1 MDYQSVLPHTE
12 RLQTRA
18 ARIIVLEEN
27 YLSRDNLLSQALN
40 QVGTHSGLL
49 YYA

>member
-18 ARIIVLEEN
+18 ARIILKEN
-27 YLSRDNLLSQALN
+27 NLSHDNLLSQALN